1 MAFLASS
8 LEAPPLDLR
17 HKILLRALLYSLL
30 ILLVPGVQSQPREY
44 EVKAAFLYNFAQFC
58 EWPPSA
64 FASTN
69 SPLVI
74 GVLGDNPFNS
84 TLDDLVRDEKVQQ
97 RPLEVRRFRSVGEIK
112 ECHILFISRSESS
125 RVQSILNSLE
135 GRPILTVSDIDRFAM
150 RGGMIRFLT
159 EQKKIKLR
167 INISET
173 RKAGLNISSKVLNLA
188 EVVQNPKE

>member
-17 HKILLRALLYSLL
+17 RTNLLHALLYSLL
-30 ILLVPGVQSQPREY
+30 ILLVPRVHSQPQEY

-58 EWPPSA
+58 EWPSSA

-69 SPLVI
+69 SPFVI

-84 TLDDLVRDEKVQQ
+84 TLDDLVRGEKVQQ
-97 RPLEVRRFRSVGEIK
+97 RPLEFRRFRSVSEIK